1 MTTLNSFCEDFN
13 LSRVQEM
20 RERVTCISRLG
31 QVCLFELCTSICLS
45 PVCHIVICSFLS
57 LQALINI
64 LKQKDVQ
71 SNPEIVIG
79 YLRPF
84 RIIISLLD
92 KPEIGTQH

>member
-1 MTTLNSFCEDFN
+1 
-13 LSRVQEM
+13 M
-20 RERVTCISRLG
+20 RERVTYISHLS
-31 QVCLFELCTSICLS
+31 QVRLFELCTSVCLS
-45 PVCHIVICSFLS
+45 PVCHIVIRSFLS

-71 SNPEIVIG
+71 SDPENVIG